1 MISPGDP
8 FIPRMLRYVDRPLAL
23 LLLFDI
29 VVVVAYV
36 YFGQRWLA
44 LPNLPLAI
52 GGGALGVILG
62 FRNNI
67 SYARWWEARTLWGRI
82 VNYSRCV
89 GRQAVAYISVGDR
102 PEDRGLFQETRRRIV
117 YHRIA
122 YANSLRCQ
130 LRGQDPWPELGPFLS
145 KEEIDSLG
153 GEQNVAAEIQ
163 RRMALLIQDG
173 CRRGCLGAI
182 QLGLLDSG
190 LTELA
195 NAQGGCERIKT
206 TPMPKHYDY
215 FIKFFSHLYCML
227 LPLGMVASLGLLTP
241 IGSSLL
247 GFGFL
252 AVESIGRDLEHPFDN
267 SVHDIAMT
275 SICRTIEINL
285 KQYLG
290 EADLPAPIE
299 PVRGVIW

>member
-1 MISPGDP
+1 
-8 FIPRMLRYVDRPLAL
+8 MLRNLGRPLAL
-23 LLLFDI
+23 LLCVDV

-36 YFGQRWLA
+36 FFHQRWLA

-52 GGGALGVILG
+52 GGGAIGVLIG

-82 VNYSRCV
+82 VNHSRCL
-89 GRQAVAYISVGDR
+89 GRQVVAYGSPGDR
-102 PEDRGLFQETRRRIV
+102 PEARDRIRDTQRRIV
-117 YHRIA
+117 YYQIA
-122 YANSLRCQ
+122 YANALRCQ
-130 LRGQDPWPELGPFLS
+130 LRGRDPRPELAPFLS
-145 KEEIDSLG
+145 EEEIDSLR
-153 GEQNVAAEIQ
+153 GEKNAAAEIQ
-163 RRMALLIQDG
+163 RRMASLIQDG
-173 CRRGCLGAI
+173 RDRGWLDAI
-182 QLGLLDSG
+182 QLVLLDNG

-195 NAQGGCERIKT
+195 NAQGGCERIKN
-206 TPMPKHYDY
+206 TPMPRHYEY
-215 FIKFFSHLYCML
+215 VIRFFIRVYCGL

-252 AVESIGRDLEHPFDN
+252 ALESIGRDLEHPFDN
-267 SVHDIAMT
+267 SVHDVAMT

-290 EADLPAPIE
+290 EVDVPAPIE
-299 PVRGVIW
+299 PVRGILW

>member
-1 MISPGDP
+1 MISPCDP
-8 FIPRMLRYVDRPLAL
+8 HFPRMLRNLGRPLAL
-23 LLLFDI
+23 LLWLDI

-36 YFGQRWLA
+36 YFDRRWLA
-44 LPNLPLAI
+44 LPNLPLAL
-52 GGGALGVILG
+52 GGGALGVLLG

-82 VNYSRCV
+82 VNHSRCL
-89 GRQAVAYISVGDR
+89 GRQAVAYSSVGDQ
-102 PEDRGLFQETRRRIV
+102 PQDRGLIRDTQRRIV
-117 YHRIA
+117 YYQLA
-122 YANSLRCQ
+122 YVNALRCQ
-130 LRGQDPWPELGPFLS
+130 LRGQDPWPELAPFLS
-145 KEEIDSLG
+145 KEEIDSLR
-153 GEQNVAAEIQ
+153 GERNVPAEIQ
-163 RRMALLIQDG
+163 RRMASLIQDS
-173 CRRGCLGAI
+173 RHRGWLDAI
-182 QLGLLDSG
+182 QVGLLDNG

-195 NAQGGCERIKT
+195 NAQGGCERIKN
-206 TPMPKHYDY
+206 TPMPKHYNY
-215 FIKFFSHLYCML
+215 FIRSFIHVYCIL

-241 IGSSLL
+241 IGSALL

-252 AVESIGRDLEHPFDN
+252 TLESIGRDLEHPFDN
-267 SVHDIAMT
+267 SVHDVAMT